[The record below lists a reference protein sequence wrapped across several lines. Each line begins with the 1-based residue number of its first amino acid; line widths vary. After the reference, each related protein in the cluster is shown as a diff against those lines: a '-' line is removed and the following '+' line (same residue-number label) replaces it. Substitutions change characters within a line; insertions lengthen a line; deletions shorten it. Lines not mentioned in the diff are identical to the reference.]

1 MDVLHSRLPL
11 TFMLPNVLHS
21 YHLSNCQYIF
31 KTSLN
36 ECVESLHIIS
46 VCELVLHI
54 TYLCVLLQAVY
65 SFPLLLCAVWM
76 TD

>member
-1 MDVLHSRLPL
+1 MDVSHSRLLL
-11 TFMLPNVLHS
+11 TFVLPNFLHS
-21 YHLSNCQYIF
+21 YHTSNCQYIF

-36 ECVESLHIIS
+36 ECDESLHIIS
-46 VCELVLHI
+46 VCDLVLHI

-65 SFPLLLCAVWM
+65 IFPLLLCAVWM